1 MAIRL
6 NNAEWINDLE
16 DKIMETVQSEQQTER
31 QILKNDSNIIR

>member
-31 QILKNDSNIIR
+31 QILKNDSNIIG